1 MRVAVVT
8 TYPPR
13 PCGIGM
19 FSHDLRD
26 AMVEADPMTP
36 IEIVSIVRDSK
47 QAAAPEV
54 VASIRQ
60 DVRSDYAAVAADLTS
75 RGTDVVLIEHEYG
88 IFGGRAGYL
97 PKATTVLV
105 TVPALTGLALGVVAL
120 QGEAAQPAA

>member
-26 AMVEADPMTP
+26 ALIEADPTTP
-36 IEIVSIVRDSK
+36 VEIVSILRDPR
-47 QAAAPEV
+47 QVAAPEV
-54 VASIRQ
+54 VAAIRQ
-60 DVRSDYAAVAADLTS
+60 DVRSDYASVAATLSS

-88 IFGGRAGYL
+88 IFGGEAG
-97 PKATTVLV
+97 AFVV
-105 TVPALTGLALGVVAL
+105 SLADLGVDPSIWKEE
-120 QGEAAQPAA
+120 G